1 MNVPIPTPRSG
12 ARRMRGADD
21 PRKCS
26 MHRGLAT
33 LMFAVTAAAA
43 ATQAHAQFAN
53 FKLYGSLNLDWE
65 LISGR
70 QSDGTNPT
78 VNRVSSN
85 SSRFG
90 LRGVEYI
97 GGGWNAIYQL
107 ESSVQADTGGSS
119 LGTRE
124 TFAGLQGEWGT
135 FKLGKFLTPYDD
147 IHPIFGNAPTL
158 TTSVLSTAALWAQ
171 GELTK
176 GQGGFDARLGNS
188 VRYESPT
195 VNGLSAEFQYSTR
208 DASGNADGP
217 AGDNGDHASEL
228 RHANVLSLGGFY
240 NNGPIDLGIAYERN
254 YKVRATGK
262 YDDAFSVSGGYD
274 FGAANSAF
282 NVRLGGIYER
292 LKYDTLGG
300 NITRD
305 FYGISATVPVGGG
318 LIYAFWGRAN
328 DGKGS
333 APDGTQVG
341 ALAKGPGTASEQW
354 ELSYTY
360 NLSLRSLVYVGYV
373 RIVNHANAAYTFNI
387 NDYAVAPGGKP
398 SGLALG
404 MAHFF

>member
-1 MNVPIPTPRSG
+1 MNISIPTACSG
-12 ARRMRGADD
+12 RRRVRGAYH
-21 PRKCS
+21 PRRCS
-26 MHRGLAT
+26 MHRRLAT
-33 LMFAVTAAAA
+33 LMFAVAGAAA
-43 ATQAHAQFAN
+43 ATPAHAQLAN

-97 GGGWNAIYQL
+97 GAGWNAIYHPQP
-107 ESSVQADTGGSS
+107 SADI
-119 LGTRE
+119 
-124 TFAGLQGEWGT
+124 
-135 FKLGKFLTPYDD
+135 P
-147 IHPIFGNAPTL
+147 PIFGNAPTL

-171 GELTK
+171 GSLAK

-188 VRYESPT
+188 IRYESPI
-195 VNGLSAEFQYSTR
+195 VNGLSAELQYSTR

-240 NNGPIDLGIAYERN
+240 INGPVELGVAYERN

-282 NVRLGGIYER
+282 NVRLAGIYER
-292 LKYDTLGG
+292 LKYETLGG
-300 NITRD
+300 DITRD
-305 FYGISATVPVGGG
+305 FYGISATVPAGGG

-360 NLSLRSLVYVGYV
+360 NLSLRSLIYVGYV
-373 RIVNHANAAYTFNI
+373 RINNHANAAYTFNI
-387 NDYAVAPGGKP
+387 NDYPIAPGGKP

>member
-1 MNVPIPTPRSG
+1 MNVSITTTCSG
-12 ARRMRGADD
+12 VWRLSEEHHPPA
-21 PRKCS
+21 CS
-26 MHRGLAT
+26 LHRG
-33 LMFAVTAAAA
+33 FAALLFAAAVA
-43 ATQAHAQFAN
+43 IPAPANAQLAN

-70 QSDGTNPT
+70 QSDGANPT
-78 VNRVSSN
+78 VSRVSSN

-97 GGGWNAIYQL
+97 GGGWNSIYQL
-107 ESSVQADTGGSS
+107 ESSVQGDTGGSS

-124 TFAGLQGEWGT
+124 TFVGLQGEWGT

-171 GELTK
+171 GSLTK

-188 VRYESPT
+188 IRYESPT
-195 VNGLSAEFQYSTR
+195 VNGLIGELQYSTR
-208 DASGNADGP
+208 DSSGNADGA
-217 AGDNGDHASEL
+217 AGDNGDHTSEL
-228 RHANVLSLGGFY
+228 RHANVISAGGFY
-240 NNGPIDLGIAYERN
+240 SNGPIDLGIAYERN
-254 YKVRATGK
+254 YKVRVTGK
-262 YDDAFSVSGGYD
+262 YDDAFSISGGYD
-274 FGAANSAF
+274 FAAMNNGI
-282 NVRLGGIYER
+282 NVRLAGVYER

-300 NITRD
+300 DIRRD
-305 FYGISATVPVGGG
+305 FYGVSVAVPAGGG

-360 NLSLRSLVYVGYV
+360 NLSLRSLLYVGYV
-373 RIVNHANAAYTFNI
+373 RINNRANAAYTFNI
-387 NDYAVAPGGKP
+387 NDYATVPGGKP

>member
-1 MNVPIPTPRSG
+1 
-12 ARRMRGADD
+12 MRGIVELILA
-21 PRKCS
+21 
-26 MHRGLAT
+26 GALAT
-33 LMFAVTAAAA
+33 LVITPAR
-43 ATQAHAQFAN
+43 AQLAN
-53 FKLYGSLNLDWE
+53 FKLYGSLNLDLE
-65 LISGR
+65 VVRGR
-70 QSDGTNPT
+70 QSEGTNPT

-90 LRGVEYI
+90 LRGVDYL
-97 GGGWNAIYQL
+97 GGGWNTIYQF
-107 ESSVQADTGGSS
+107 ETSVPADTGGSA

-124 TFAGLQGEWGT
+124 TYFGLQGEWGT
-135 FKLGKFLTPYDD
+135 VKLGKFLTPYDD

-171 GELTK
+171 GSLAK

-188 VRYESPT
+188 IRYESPN
-195 VNGLSAEFQYSTR
+195 VSGLSGEVQYSTR
-208 DASGNADGP
+208 DSSGNADGA

-228 RHANVLSLGGFY
+228 RHANVWSLGGFY
-240 NNGPIDLGIAYERN
+240 SNGPVDLGIAYERN
-254 YKVRATGK
+254 DKVRAIGRH
-262 YDDAFSVSGGYD
+262 DDALSVSGSYD
-274 FGAANSAF
+274 FGAGNSGVD
-282 NVRLGGIYER
+282 VRMAAVYER

-305 FYGISATVPVGGG
+305 FYGISTTVPAGGG

-341 ALAKGPGTASEQW
+341 AVAKGRGTASEQW

-360 NLSLRSLVYVGYV
+360 NLSLRTVVYAGYV
-373 RIVNHANAAYTFNI
+373 RIENRANAAYSFSI
-387 NDYAVAPGGKP
+387 NDYSIAPGGKP
-398 SGLALG
+398 SGLVLG

>member
-1 MNVPIPTPRSG
+1 
-12 ARRMRGADD
+12 
-21 PRKCS
+21 
-26 MHRGLAT
+26 MHRRVGAL
-33 LMFAVTAAAA
+33 LFAGVAAAA
-43 ATQAHAQFAN
+43 AAPAYAQLAN

-65 LISGR
+65 LIGGK

-78 VNRVSSN
+78 INRVSSN

-90 LRGVEYI
+90 LRGVEYL

-107 ESSVQADTGGSS
+107 ESAVQADTGGSA

-135 FKLGKFLTPYDD
+135 VKLGKFLTPYDD

-171 GELTK
+171 GPLTK

-188 VRYESPT
+188 IRYESPT
-195 VNGLSAEFQYSTR
+195 TNGFSGEFQYSTR
-208 DASGNADGP
+208 DSSGNADGA

-240 NNGPIDLGIAYERN
+240 SNGPVELGMAYERN
-254 YKVRATGK
+254 YKVRPIGK
-262 YDDAFSVSGGYD
+262 YDNAFSISGGYD
-274 FGAANSAF
+274 FGAANSGL
-282 NVRLGGIYER
+282 NVRLAGVYER

-300 NITRD
+300 DITRG
-305 FYGISATVPVGGG
+305 FYGFSATVPAGGG

-341 ALAKGPGTASEQW
+341 ALAKGPGTGSEQW

-373 RIVNHANAAYTFNI
+373 RIDNRANAAYSFNI
-387 NDYAVAPGGKP
+387 NDYPVAPGGKP
-398 SGLALG
+398 SGLVLG
-404 MAHFF
+404 IAHFF